1 MALLLDVGK
10 LDVVIAHYSTAGH
23 PEPLDWLVQLHKVRP
38 DARIYV
44 YYKGDVPCIPTGVPV
59 HAIRKLPNVGRESHT
74 YLHHISQHY
83 HGLAQNVL
91 FTQGA
96 PLDHRPAREL
106 YGEFLAG
113 SPSGLYPPTPGAS
126 FAPTWTVKPS
136 DVGGSIKES
145 VGTDGGS
152 GGSGGIADW
161 WARVFEKNEP
171 FPGRLLVI
179 WAAIFNVSR
188 DRILRRPR
196 AFYERAI
203 ATVAHDVNPEEGH
216 YFERSWGNVFGA

>member
-1 MALLLDVGK
+1 MALLVR
-10 LDVVIAHYSTAGH
+10 LDVVVAHYSTDAH

-44 YYKGDVPCIPTGVPV
+44 YYKGDVPCIPDGVHV
-59 HAIRKLPNVGRESHT
+59 HEICQLPNVGRESHT
-74 YLHHISQHY
+74 YLHHILQHY
-83 HGLAQNVL
+83 YATDSTDGTDFMAQNTL

-96 PLDHRPAREL
+96 PLEHRPAREL
-106 YGEFLAG
+106 YGDFLAG
-113 SPSGLYPPTPGAS
+113 SPSGLYPPTPGAW
-126 FAPTWTVKPS
+126 FAPTWKN
-136 DVGGSIKES
+136 VGGSIKES
-145 VGTDGGS
+145 LGTDV
-152 GGSGGIADW
+152 GIGIGDW
-161 WARVFEKNEP
+161 WGRVFEKHEP

>member
-1 MALLLDVGK
+1 MAQL
-10 LDVVIAHYSTAGH
+10 LDVVIAHYSTDTH

-44 YYKGDVPCIPTGVPV
+44 YYKGDVPCIPDGVHV
-59 HAIRKLPNVGRESHT
+59 HAVCQLPNVGRESHT
-74 YLHHISQHY
+74 YLHHILQHY
-83 HGLAQNVL
+83 GTNSVAQNTFAQNTL

-96 PLDHRPAREL
+96 PLEHRPAREL

-113 SPSGLYPPTPGAS
+113 AQSGLYPPTPGAL
-126 FAPTWTVKPS
+126 FAPTWRN
-136 DVGGSIKES
+136 VGGSIKES
-145 VGTDGGS
+145 VGGTDGGI
-152 GGSGGIADW
+152 GDW
-161 WARVFEKNEP
+161 WGHVFEKHEP

-203 ATVAHDVNPEEGH
+203 VTVAHQVNPEEGH

>member
-1 MALLLDVGK
+1 MALLNVVR
-10 LDVVIAHYSTAGH
+10 LDVVIAHYSTDAH

-44 YYKGDVPCIPTGVPV
+44 YYKGDVPCIPDGVHV
-59 HAIRKLPNVGRESHT
+59 HAICQLPNVGRESHT
-74 YLHHISQHY
+74 YLHHILQHY
-83 HGLAQNVL
+83 YATDSTDGTDFMAQNTL

-96 PLDHRPAREL
+96 PLEHRPAREL

-113 SPSGLYPPTPGAS
+113 SPSGLYPPTPGAW
-126 FAPTWTVKPS
+126 FAPTWKNGNVDGGIGT
-136 DVGGSIKES
+136 DVGI
-145 VGTDGGS
+145 
-152 GGSGGIADW
+152 GIGDW
-161 WARVFEKNEP
+161 WGRVFEKHEP

-179 WAAIFNVSR
+179 WAAIFNVSH